1 MAKDDHFYR
10 PMGKHAPD
18 TIVSASRGHHSM
30 LRRQPAHGFS
40 ERSMRPQEP
49 IFRKYVHLLVRRLE
63 GNSDNGRVPLDMRA
77 WFNYVTFDVIRNL
90 SFGSDFSCLEKSQAH
105 PWVDAVTFRLARR
118 RHYAGH
124 DASHAPLVHS
134 MGEIQVNAS
143 VLVLAGSGTTATL
156 FSCAFYLLGT
166 YLHILVQVIQEV
178 RSAFGSEEEIDLISV
193 SRLGYML
200 ACLKESLRLYP
211 PATPGLPRVVPKGG
225 IDIAGHYVPQDNFT
239 RLDDFRPERFLGEP
253 ELADDDLKAMQP
265 FSVEPWNC
273 IGME

>member
-1 MAKDDHFYR
+1 
-10 PMGKHAPD
+10 
-18 TIVSASRGHHSM
+18 
-30 LRRQPAHGFS
+30 
-40 ERSMRPQEP
+40 
-49 IFRKYVHLLVRRLE
+49 
-63 GNSDNGRVPLDMRA
+63 
-77 WFNYVTFDVIRNL
+77 
-90 SFGSDFSCLEKSQAH
+90 
-105 PWVDAVTFRLARR
+105 
-118 RHYAGH
+118 
-124 DASHAPLVHS
+124 

-156 FSCAFYLLGT
+156 FSCAFYLLGI

-225 IDIAGHYVPQDNFT
+225 IDIAGHYVPQDVSLPGPSCSASLEAGGSHSESAKPNSSATTSVSVWQLAANHSARNFT